1 MPRLEGGRGR
11 RRQRRAFAQR
21 PCSPATPLPVPLQL
35 PVVAP
40 QHDQRVARS
49 DRSAGG
55 AGQHLV
61 GGTNAAREVHVHER
75 VVLLDV
81 AEVEVTE
88 VVDRVV

>member
-1 MPRLEGGRGR
+1 MRGGGENGDVSVG
-11 RRQRRAFAQR
+11 AFAQR
-21 PCSPATPLPVPLQL
+21 PCSPATPLPVPMQL

-61 GGTNAAREVHVHER
+61 GGTNAARKVHAHER